1 MRFVSWE
8 KEMARYLAKDENA
21 LRRIAALLLALA
33 DLAERAGSMSLPV
46 RAIVFSIL
54 RYAETIAWT
63 LALETAST
71 ATARPRCRQP
81 GQIPPETHV
90 ERHPGPAD
98 LSRLA
103 LSLRAL
109 ALILSYWLVRIGT
122 LGAGAPSWSRIGN
135 LQQGLCPQA
144 LPAPDTS

>member
-1 MRFVSWE
+1 
-8 KEMARYLAKDENA
+8 MARYSGRDENA

-33 DLAERAGSMSLPV
+33 DLADRAGSMPLPV
-46 RAIVFSIL
+46 RAFVFSIL

-63 LALETAST
+63 LALETAPT
-71 ATARPRCRQP
+71 ATARPICRRP
-81 GQIPPETHV
+81 GQPILPGTPVET
-90 ERHPGPAD
+90 HPGPAD

-103 LSLRAL
+103 LRLRAL
-109 ALILSYWLVRIGT
+109 ALTLSYWLVRIET

-135 LQQGLCPQA
+135 FQQALCPQT